1 MPSLSADH
9 PEYDPGGGYW
19 LGGVWPPTN
28 YMVLRGLDR
37 AGYNDLAHEI
47 SREDLDNVVRVY
59 KDTGTLWENY
69 APERAAQGNRAKDD
83 FVGWS
88 GLAPIAGLFE
98 YVFGLARRRPQ
109 RPAPVGRTAPRKP
122 RRPRL
127 VVAVF
132 EQTGTLWENYAPS
145 GRPMATAPKTTS

>member
-28 YMVLRGLDR
+28 YMILRGLGR

-88 GLAPIAGLFE
+88 GLAPSQDSSSTCSGFAPTPQTAGF
-98 YVFGLARRRPQ
+98 YGTYGSWKVTASTATRSAATAFSISPAQ
-109 RPAPVGRTAPRKP
+109 PAPQPEMSR
-122 RRPRL
+122 
-127 VVAVF
+127 
-132 EQTGTLWENYAPS
+132 E
-145 GRPMATAPKTTS
+145 